1 MYKKTIKFTDFNGI
15 ERTQDFYFYLS
26 KTDLTRL
33 NSRVEGGIQN
43 KFENIINKLNVK
55 ELVAT
60 VEELVKAAYG
70 EKSDDG
76 VRFIKSQ
83 ALSES
88 FAQTNAYDE
97 LFMELITSPDA
108 LADFIKKVLP
118 ADLQTKIDEEMAK
131 GNIPEIVPAKV
142 TEVEV
147 TPVNA

>member
-76 VRFIKSQ
+76 VRFIKSA

-97 LFMELITSPDA
+97 LFMELITNPDA

-142 TEVEV
+142 TEV